1 MRHPLRWFLVALAVV
16 VIGGG
21 ALLAWYVFGDDA
33 PAKPTLSQST
43 VKQGAAAGSPDGT
56 WRVAPGG
63 DVYVGYRIKELFGGS
78 TIKRD
83 AVGRTPTVSGT
94 MTISGDD
101 VTTARVRADVSAL
114 ESDRA
119 ARDSYIHDNAL
130 ESDKFPRATF
140 VLSQP
145 IALPS
150 VAAGKDVKV
159 PAQGRLTLH
168 GVTKP
173 VTVQLQARYDGTR
186 IEVAGTAPV
195 VLADY
200 GIDAPDTPVVSVDD
214 NGSFELHLLFERA

>member
-1 MRHPLRWFLVALAVV
+1 VRHPLRWFLVALAVV
-16 VIGGG
+16 VVGGG

-33 PAKPTLSQST
+33 PPKPTLSGST
-43 VKQGAAAGSPDGT
+43 VKNAAAGAPDGT
-56 WRVAPGG
+56 WRVANGD

-83 AVGRTPTVSGT
+83 AVGRTTTVSGT
-94 MTISGDD
+94 MTIAGER
-101 VTTARVRADVSAL
+101 VTEATVRADVSGL

-119 ARDSYIHDNAL
+119 ARDSYIHDHAL
-130 ESDKFPRATF
+130 QSDTFPRATF

-150 VAAGKDVKV
+150 VGAGKDVTV
-159 PAQGRLTLH
+159 LAQGRLTLH
-168 GVTKP
+168 GVTKR
-173 VTVQLQARYDGTR
+173 VTVKLEARYDGTR

-200 GIDAPDTPVVSVDD
+200 RIDAPDTPVVSVDD

>member
-1 MRHPLRWFLVALAVV
+1 VRHPLRWFLVALAVV
-16 VIGGG
+16 VIAGG

-33 PAKPTLSQST
+33 PPKPTLSATT
-43 VKQGAAAGSPDGT
+43 VKGGAAAGSPDGT
-56 WRVAPGG
+56 WRVATGD

-83 AVGRTPTVSGT
+83 AVGRTKAVSGT
-94 MTISGDD
+94 MTIAGDD
-101 VTTARVRADVSAL
+101 VTKATVRADVSGL

-119 ARDSYIHDNAL
+119 ARDSYIHDHAL
-130 ESDKFPRATF
+130 ETGKIPRATF

-145 IALPS
+145 ISLPS
-150 VAAGKDVKV
+150 VAAGKDIKV
-159 PAQGRLTLH
+159 PAQGQLTLH

-200 GIDAPDTPVVSVDD
+200 GIEAPDTPVVSVDD
-214 NGSFELHLLFERA
+214 NGSFELHLLFQRA